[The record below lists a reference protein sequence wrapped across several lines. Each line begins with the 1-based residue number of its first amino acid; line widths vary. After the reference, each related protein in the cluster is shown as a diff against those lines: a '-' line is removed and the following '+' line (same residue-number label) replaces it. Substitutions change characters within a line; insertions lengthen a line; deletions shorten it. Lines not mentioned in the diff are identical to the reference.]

1 MSPPLPCVTCPPLVF
16 LPARC
21 IFHATLALCTLH
33 DRSHTPR
40 PLSPLPSPQTIMF
53 AVALL
58 CAIFVTYFMFVR
70 VRRVRQAVMFGSSGS
85 KVWYETAF
93 CTLVLNVTSF
103 ALNLAATL
111 ITMRYLPPLADYYAT
126 VGLFTLGDFITQYG
140 CPASPPLQ
148 FFPPLTYVPLAG
160 GAYCAFIATFCAGL
174 AMVLD
179 FASHCFCKTHADAH
193 LWWELPKPPGLV
205 LEKEGAAVEAVVVKN
220 PAAAAA
226 AVKSAA
232 GAGSLASLAA
242 ATSAPSM
249 APAALPPAAPAAAKT
264 AADTFFE

>member
-1 MSPPLPCVTCPPLVF
+1 M
-16 LPARC
+16 
-21 IFHATLALCTLH
+21 
-33 DRSHTPR
+33 
-40 PLSPLPSPQTIMF
+40 
-53 AVALL
+53 
-58 CAIFVTYFMFVR
+58 
-70 VRRVRQAVMFGSSGS
+70 RRVRQVVMFGSSGT

-93 CTLVLNVTSF
+93 CTLVLNVISF

-111 ITMRYLPPLADYYAT
+111 ITMRYLPPLADYYANI
-126 VGLFTLGDFITQYG
+126 GLSSLGDFITYG

-148 FFPPLTYVPLAG
+148 VVPPRTYVPLAG

-226 AVKSAA
+226 KSAA
-232 GAGSLASLAA
+232 AVGSLASLAA